1 MKKEIK
7 LNGSIKIQSRSKDQL
22 MIYSKENENGA
33 NFQKR
38 ERKKRSE

>member
-1 MKKEIK
+1 
-7 LNGSIKIQSRSKDQL
+7 L

-38 ERKKRSE
+38 ERKKRSEWIEEPEQQN